1 MTQPVWQVTRL
12 AVLLDRFKINKHMH
26 LFEMFTPAI
35 EGYQDVESDNSK
47 PKWRESRKTKLTL
60 RQIRKLRKMNDVRNY
75 EKASYLKKI
84 HAQYSQPK
92 PDQPQL

>member
-1 MTQPVWQVTRL
+1 M
-12 AVLLDRFKINKHMH
+12 K

-47 PKWRESRKTKLTL
+47 PKWKESRKTKLTL

-75 EKASYLKKI
+75 EKANYLKKI
-84 HAQYSQPK
+84 HAQYSQRK
-92 PDQPQL
+92 ADQPQL